1 MTSQEKA
8 LLKKYAEVQHKAEMF
23 DIIRKQKLI
32 RIRRNLSKH
41 GAKMSTKALKLST
54 GRQIL
59 KPLVAEMKRYEK
71 AQKSIEKQKRKLHK
85 EVKRELKEE
94 YKGYMESRGWKNL
107 TDKRAQA
114 FARARA
120 EMLKAEAAMEE
131 ELKRLE
137 KVESASRKM
146 YTEAEAIAEAVEQ
159 RLTGVFSGP
168 PHKAD
173 KARHLYDATI
183 ARFNENPE
191 MRMLYLLRWK
201 EILGMRSLMTLLER
215 YLYGSDPWQTYRVG
229 NDLYSNPAFDGDIQ
243 NVDAW
248 DEILGAAF
256 EPLEDWKMNDIN
268 EAFMTYLEDD
278 MY

>member
-41 GAKMSTKALKLST
+41 GARMSTKALKLST
-54 GRQIL
+54 GRQII

-71 AQKSIEKQKRKLHK
+71 EQKAIEKQKRRLHK

-107 TDKRAQA
+107 TEKRAQT

-120 EMLKAEAAMEE
+120 EMLKAEAAMDE
-131 ELKRLE
+131 ELRRLE

-159 RLTGVFSGP
+159 RILHEQSQSEFIR
-168 PHKAD
+168 D
-173 KARHLYDATI
+173 KANHLYNATI
-183 ARFNENPE
+183 VKFNENPE

-201 EILGMRSLMTLLER
+201 EILGLKYLMELMNS
-215 YLYGSDPWQTYRVG
+215 YFYGSDPWQTYRVG
-229 NDLYSNPAFDGDIQ
+229 DDTTSDPAYHGEEI

-248 DEILGAAF
+248 DEILKAAF
-256 EPLEDWKMNDIN
+256 EPEDDQWDVNNIND
-268 EAFMTYLEDD
+268 AFITYLGDF
-278 MY
+278 

>member
-1 MTSQEKA
+1 MTKQERA

-32 RIRRNLSKH
+32 RIRRNLAKH
-41 GAKMSTKALKLST
+41 GAKMSTTSLKLRT
-54 GRQIL
+54 GNQVL
-59 KPLVAEMKRYEK
+59 KPLKVIMKSLDK
-71 AQKSIEKQKRKLHK
+71 QQKSIERQKKRLHK
-85 EVKRELKEE
+85 EMKRELKEE
-94 YKGYMESRGWKNL
+94 FKGYRNYKNM
-107 TDKRAQA
+107 TEKRAQI

-120 EMLKAEAAMEE
+120 EMLKAEAAMDEE
-131 ELKRLE
+131 MKRLE

-159 RLTGVFSGP
+159 RLTGEFNGT
-168 PHKAD
+168 PHMAD
-173 KARHLYDATI
+173 KARHLYNATI
-183 ARFNENPE
+183 AKFNEDPE

-201 EILGMRSLMTLLER
+201 EILGLRSLMRLIDQ
-215 YLYGSDPWQTYRVG
+215 YFYGSDPWQTYRVG
-229 NDLYSNPAFDGDIQ
+229 DDLYSNPAFQGDIQ

>member
-1 MTSQEKA
+1 MTSQERA

-41 GAKMSTKALKLST
+41 GAKMSTTSLKLHT
-54 GRQIL
+54 GNQIL
-59 KPLVAEMKRYEK
+59 KPLKVIMKSLDK
-71 AQKSIEKQKRKLHK
+71 QQKSIEKQKKRLHK
-85 EVKRELKEE
+85 EMKRELKEE
-94 YKGYMESRGWKNL
+94 FKGYKNYKNL
-107 TDKRAQA
+107 TEKRAQI
-114 FARARA
+114 FAKARA
-120 EMLKAEAAMEE
+120 EMLKAEAAMDEE
-131 ELKRLE
+131 MKRLE

-159 RLTGVFSGP
+159 RLTGEFNGT
-168 PHKAD
+168 PHMAD
-173 KARHLYDATI
+173 KARHLYNATI
-183 ARFNENPE
+183 AKFNEDPE

-201 EILGMRSLMTLLER
+201 EILGLRSLMRLIDQ
-215 YLYGSDPWQTYRVG
+215 YFYGSDPWQTYRVG
-229 NDLYSNPAFDGDIQ
+229 DDLYSNPAFQGDIQ

>member
-1 MTSQEKA
+1 MTKQEKA

-23 DIIRKQKLI
+23 DIIRKQKLL
-32 RIRRNLSKH
+32 RIRRNLAKH
-41 GAKMSTKALKLST
+41 GAKMSTKTLKLST

-71 AQKSIEKQKRKLHK
+71 EKKAIERDKKRLHK
-85 EVKRELKEE
+85 YVKQQAKYELGRQRISDAETE
-94 YKGYMESRGWKNL
+94 IF
-107 TDKRAQA
+107 KRHMAKMYQT
-114 FARARA
+114 
-120 EMLKAEAAMEE
+120 EADMEE
-131 ELKRLE
+131 ELRRLE

-159 RLTGVFSGP
+159 RLTGEFNGT
-168 PHKAD
+168 PHMAD
-173 KARHLYDATI
+173 KARHLYNATI
-183 ARFNENPE
+183 AKFNE

-201 EILGMRSLMTLLER
+201 EILGLRSLMRLIDQ
-215 YLYGSDPWQTYRVG
+215 YFYGSDPWQTYRVG
-229 NDLYSNPAFDGDIQ
+229 DDLYSNPAFQGDIQ

>member
-54 GRQIL
+54 GRQII
-59 KPLVAEMKRYEK
+59 KPLVAVMKRYEK
-71 AQKSIEKQKRKLHK
+71 QQQAIKRQKKRLHK

-94 YKGYMESRGWKNL
+94 YKDYMESRGWKNL
-107 TDKRAQA
+107 TEKRAQA

-120 EMLKAEAAMEE
+120 EMLKAEAAMDE

-159 RLTGVFSGP
+159 RLTGEFNGT
-168 PHKAD
+168 PHMAD
-173 KARHLYDATI
+173 KARHLYNATI
-183 ARFNENPE
+183 AKFNEDPE

-201 EILGMRSLMTLLER
+201 EILGMRSLMRLIDQ
-215 YLYGSDPWQTYRVG
+215 YFYGSDPWQTYRVG
-229 NDLYSNPAFDGDIQ
+229 DDLYSNPAFNGDIQ

>member
-1 MTSQEKA
+1 MTKQERA

-32 RIRRNLSKH
+32 RIRRNLAKH
-41 GAKMSTKALKLST
+41 GAKMSTKELKLHT

-59 KPLVAEMKRYEK
+59 RPIEKAMKKYEKQRLKERKKIAKADLGRQRISEAKLQEYEQHMRMMNEVEKFIDKEMKK
-71 AQKSIEKQKRKLHK
+71 
-85 EVKRELKEE
+85 
-94 YKGYMESRGWKNL
+94 
-107 TDKRAQA
+107 
-114 FARARA
+114 
-120 EMLKAEAAMEE
+120 
-131 ELKRLE
+131 LE

-159 RLTGVFSGP
+159 RLTGEFNGT
-168 PHKAD
+168 PHMAD
-173 KARHLYDATI
+173 KARHLYNATI
-183 ARFNENPE
+183 AKFNEDPE

-201 EILGMRSLMTLLER
+201 EILGLRSLMRLIDQ
-215 YLYGSDPWQTYRVG
+215 YFYGSDPWQTYRVG
-229 NDLYSNPAFDGDIQ
+229 DDLYSNPAFNGDIQ